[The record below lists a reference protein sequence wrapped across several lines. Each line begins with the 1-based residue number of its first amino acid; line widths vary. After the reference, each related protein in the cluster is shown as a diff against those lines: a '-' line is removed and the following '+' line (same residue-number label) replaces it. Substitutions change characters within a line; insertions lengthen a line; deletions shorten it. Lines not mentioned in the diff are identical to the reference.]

1 MGLTDEDWLTLYDV
15 ARTLRL
21 HIQTVRTW
29 VRTGELNAVRLGGK
43 SGYRVRRTDF
53 EAFLKARETGR
64 GR

>member
-1 MGLTDEDWLTLYDV
+1 MIDEKWLTLEEI
-15 ARTLRL
+15 AQALRI

-29 VRTGELNAVRLGGK
+29 VRTEQLPAVRLGK
-43 SGYRVRRTDF
+43 RSGARVKHRDF